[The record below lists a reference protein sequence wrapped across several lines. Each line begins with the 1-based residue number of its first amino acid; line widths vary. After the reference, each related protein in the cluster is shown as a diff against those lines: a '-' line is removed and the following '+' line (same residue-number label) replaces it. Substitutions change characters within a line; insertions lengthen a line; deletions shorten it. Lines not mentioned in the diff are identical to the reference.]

1 MRSAVIKEQVSVFCR
16 SLCGVQRIT
25 SSAAENMMDEILHED
40 FSAHS
45 NMNKRGP
52 QYALCHVPLSL
63 PMAAHLSTNCSQ
75 SD

>member
-40 FSAHS
+40 CSAHS